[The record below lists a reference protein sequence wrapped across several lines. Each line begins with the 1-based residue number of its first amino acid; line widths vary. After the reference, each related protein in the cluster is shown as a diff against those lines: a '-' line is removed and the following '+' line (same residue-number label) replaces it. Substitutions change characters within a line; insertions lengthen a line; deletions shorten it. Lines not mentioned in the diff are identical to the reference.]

1 MRLAIAL
8 GIGVF
13 GELLL
18 IISVILTTILGGV
31 LLIPFG
37 IGLFFWGRYGRS

>member
-18 IISVILTTILGGV
+18 IIFVILAMILKGI

-37 IGLFFWGRYGRS
+37 IGFFLWGRYGRS